1 MTQAEAVALWTDRV
15 AAQAAS
21 GLSVATWCAQHDVAL
36 HSFYAWRKRLTAA
49 PAPAPAW
56 VALEPASA
64 PSPAPAI
71 LTVWVGAV
79 AIEVPDGFDPR
90 MLAAVL
96 RVVAAC
102 PDGALRC

>member
-1 MTQAEAVALWTDRV
+1 
-15 AAQAAS
+15 
-21 GLSVATWCAQHDVAL
+21 
-36 HSFYAWRKRLTAA
+36 
-49 PAPAPAW
+49 